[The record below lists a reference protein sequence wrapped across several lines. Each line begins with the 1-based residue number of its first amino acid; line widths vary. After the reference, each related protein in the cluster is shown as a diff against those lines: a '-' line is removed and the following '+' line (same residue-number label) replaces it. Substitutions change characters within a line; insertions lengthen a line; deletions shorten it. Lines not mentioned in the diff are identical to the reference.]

1 MCVCGYANFLEKKNN
16 LFAKTAFIDCYWM
29 LTIIKFVIEWL
40 TTINKHWIDSQPTK
54 QIKSFIYQSI
64 NAKCFY
70 FYYLFSP
77 LTKVMYL
84 FNVLDGAREENLQ
97 ENLVPWGWTQQV
109 SGWLVDDDVKE
120 PAFCWKDNI
129 VLSRPGLQH
138 RHRHGAF
145 CFDWLLISVRM
156 AASHFRRL
164 CFETLF
170 SVIYD
175 FSFFCVVARLSF
187 DRI

>member
-1 MCVCGYANFLEKKNN
+1 MILNQQNKLKVSFNN
-16 LFAKTAFIDCYWM
+16 QSMQSAFTFITYSH
-29 LTIIKFVIEWL
+29 
-40 TTINKHWIDSQPTK
+40 HWRRWCI
-54 QIKSFIYQSI
+54 
-64 NAKCFY
+64 
-70 FYYLFSP
+70 
-77 LTKVMYL
+77 YL

-97 ENLVPWGWTQQV
+97 KNLVPWGWTQQV